1 MPAFTKLNSNEIFGS
16 IFNMIISQEVMAD
29 NIKGVFGQL
38 SDEGRVDGSLYGD
51 QKLYYATD
59 VLASKAWGNDA
70 EATNLLQVHRPKD
83 PKCQTIVLDVFRQ
96 ISLTVDNYL
105 SKRAWSTEGA
115 FAAFNSVML
124 GWIRETKRIYDATL
138 YNTYIGTAVGKSKIN
153 TIEVKD
159 DGATYPTLGQGI
171 GEVLADLFV
180 ELHKPGRDYNDYAFM
195 RSYDDEDLKVVW
207 NSKYVNKVKK
217 IDLPALF
224 HKEGL
229 IEKFEENILPPSYFG
244 TVNTVEKKKL
254 TADASTRFLYET
266 ELNEVDYFPGD
277 LVPTGTT
284 IATETAIKIPTYQ
297 EDADIICKVMHKR
310 SVPFMSAFEVGTSFF
325 NAKALNENHYLTWGH
340 NTLEY
345 LMDKPMLVVKRV
357 D

>member
-1 MPAFTKLNSNEIFGS
+1 MPQFQGKLNSNEIFAS
-16 IFNMIISQEVMAD
+16 LYNLIISVEIMSD

-38 SDEGRVDGSLYGD
+38 ADAGRVEGSMYGD

-70 EATNLLQVHRPKD
+70 EATNLLQVNRPKD
-83 PKCQTIVLDVFRQ
+83 PKVQSIVLDVFRQ
-96 ISLTVDNYL
+96 ISLTVDDYL
-105 SKRAWSTEGA
+105 SKRAWQDEGA
-115 FAAFNSVML
+115 FASFNSVML

-138 YNTYIGTAVGKSKIN
+138 YNTYIGTTVGESNIN

-159 DGATYPTLGQGI
+159 DGQTYPTLGQGI

-180 ELHKPGRDYNDYAFM
+180 ELHKPSRDYNDYKFM

-207 NSKYVNKVKK
+207 NSKYINKVKK

-229 IEKFEENILPPSYFG
+229 IEKFEENVLPPSYFG
-244 TVNTVEKKKL
+244 TVNKLTKK
-254 TADASTRFLYET
+254 TADASTRFLQET
-266 ELNEVDYFPGD
+266 VVGDVDYFPGD
-277 LVPTGTT
+277 KVPVGTT
-284 IATETAIKIPTYQ
+284 IADSTKILIPTYQ
-297 EDADIICKVMHKR
+297 EDANIICKVMHKR
-310 SVPFMSAFEVGTSFF
+310 SVPFMSGFEVGTSFF

-345 LMDKPMLVVKRV
+345 LKDKPMLVVKRI

>member
-38 SDEGRVDGSLYGD
+38 ADAGRVDGSMYGD

-59 VLASKAWGNDA
+59 VLASKKWGADS
-70 EATNLLQVHRPKD
+70 EATNLLAINRPKD
-83 PKCQTIVLDVFRQ
+83 PECQSIVLDVFRQ

-115 FAAFNSVML
+115 FASFNSVML

-138 YNTYIGTAVGKSKIN
+138 YNTYIGTTVGASTIN

-159 DGATYPTLGQGI
+159 DGQTYPTLGQGI
-171 GEVLADLFV
+171 GEVIADLMV
-180 ELHKPGRDYNDYAFM
+180 ELHKPSRDYNDYHFM
-195 RSYDDEDLKVVW
+195 RSYDDADIKIVW

-229 IEKFEENILPPSYFG
+229 IEKFEEDVLPASYFG
-244 TVNTVEKKKL
+244 TVNTVTKK
-254 TADASTRFLYET
+254 TADASTRFLQET
-266 ELNEVDYFPGD
+266 EVNGVDYFPGD
-277 LVPTGTT
+277 KVPVGTT
-284 IATETAIKIPTYQ
+284 IADTSKILIPTYQ
-297 EDADIICKVMHKR
+297 EDANIICKVMHVK

-325 NAKALNENHYLTWGH
+325 NSKSLTENHYLTWGH

-345 LMDKPMLVVKRV
+345 LKDKPMLVVKRI